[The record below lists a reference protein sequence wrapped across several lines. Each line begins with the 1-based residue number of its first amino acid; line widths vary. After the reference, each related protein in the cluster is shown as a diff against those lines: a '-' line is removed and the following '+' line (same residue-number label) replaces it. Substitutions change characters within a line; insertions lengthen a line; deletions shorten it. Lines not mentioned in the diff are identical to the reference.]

1 LLFCHYEFIKLI
13 LNGLLINNKSY
24 LKSQSLKIIGQGK
37 LKGNI
42 EISGAKNSALV
53 LLAASLLTNEKIILE
68 NVPWLTDIEKMLNIL
83 KNLGVKLVNK
93 NNQLEIDSR
102 NISIKELPFELV
114 NGLRASFF
122 CIGALLAK
130 FGEVKIP
137 LPGGCDIGLRPID
150 EHINGLKALGAEIII
165 EEGIVKAKL
174 KGESK
179 KLYGAHIKLQCPS
192 VGATETLI
200 MAASLAKG
208 RTVLQ
213 NAAREPEIQDLCQM
227 LNKMGAKIY
236 DSGKE
241 KIIIDGVNK
250 LCGCTHK
257 VIPDRIEAGTFLIA
271 AAATSSSIT
280 ISPVIPNHLEAVTNK
295 LQESGSKIT
304 IKGNSITIN
313 CNKIKGVDIETAP
326 FPGFPTDLQAPFTTL
341 MAIAN
346 GESKITETIFENRMN
361 HVHLLNKMG
370 ANIKLNKNI
379 AYIKGVKKFK
389 GMDLVGSDLRS
400 SAALIIAGIIA
411 EGTSKIY
418 GLEHLDRGYENFE
431 SKLKIL
437 GIKITREFNKKTLT
451 NKELKTSSDPAD
463 IPRAA

>member
-1 LLFCHYEFIKLI
+1 MICGSK
-13 LNGLLINNKSY
+13 NKSY
-24 LKSQSLKIIGQGK
+24 LKSQNLKIFGQGK
-37 LKGNI
+37 LNGI
-42 EISGAKNSALV
+42 VEISGAKNSALV
-53 LLAASLLTNEKIILE
+53 LLAASLLTNERIVLQ
-68 NVPWLTDIEKMLNIL
+68 NVPRLTDIEKMANIL
-83 KNLGVKLVNK
+83 RNLGVKIVEK
-93 NNQLEIDSR
+93 NNKLEIDSQ
-102 NISIKELPFELV
+102 NISIKELPYELV

-122 CIGALLAK
+122 CIGPLLSK
-130 FGEVKIP
+130 FGEAKVP
-137 LPGGCDIGLRPID
+137 LPGGCNIGSRPID
-150 EHINGLKALGAEIII
+150 EHINGLKALGAEILI
-165 EEGIVKAKL
+165 EEEIVKANI
-174 KGESK
+174 KGDKSR
-179 KLYGAHIKLQCPS
+179 LIGTHIKLKCPS

-200 MAASLAKG
+200 MAASLAEG
-208 RTVLQ
+208 RTTIE

-241 KIIIDGVNK
+241 KIIIDGVNE
-250 LCGCTHK
+250 LCGCSHK

-379 AYIKGVKKFK
+379 AHIKGVKKFK

-463 IPRAA
+463 IPRYKAA

>member
-1 LLFCHYEFIKLI
+1 MICVSKK
-13 LNGLLINNKSY
+13 KSY
-24 LKSQSLKIIGQGK
+24 LKSQNLKIFGQGK
-37 LKGNI
+37 LNGI
-42 EISGAKNSALV
+42 VEISGAKNSALV
-53 LLAASLLTNEKIILE
+53 LLAASLLTNERIVLQ
-68 NVPWLTDIEKMLNIL
+68 NVPRLTDIEKMANIL
-83 KNLGVKLVNK
+83 RNLGVKIVEK
-93 NNQLEIDSR
+93 NNQLEIDSQ
-102 NISIKELPFELV
+102 NISIKELPYELV

-122 CIGALLAK
+122 CIGPLLSK
-130 FGEVKIP
+130 FGEAKVP
-137 LPGGCDIGLRPID
+137 LPGGCNIGSRPID
-150 EHINGLKALGAEIII
+150 EHINGLKALGAEILI
-165 EEGIVKAKL
+165 EEEIVKANI
-174 KGESK
+174 KGDKSR
-179 KLYGAHIKLQCPS
+179 LIGTHIKLKCPS

-200 MAASLAKG
+200 MAASLAEG
-208 RTVLQ
+208 RTTIE

-241 KIIIDGVNK
+241 KIIIDGVNE
-250 LCGCTHK
+250 LCGCSHK

-295 LQESGSKIT
+295 LQESGSIIT
-304 IKGNSITIN
+304 VKGNSITIKGK
-313 CNKIKGVDIETAP
+313 KIKGVDIETAP

-379 AYIKGVKKFK
+379 AHIKGVKKFK

-411 EGTSKIY
+411 EGTSTIS

-437 GIKITREFNKKTLT
+437 GIKITREFNKKTLK
-451 NKELKTSSDPAD
+451 NKEFKTSSDPSD
-463 IPRAA
+463 IPRYKAA

>member
-1 LLFCHYEFIKLI
+1 MICGSK
-13 LNGLLINNKSY
+13 NKSY
-24 LKSQSLKIIGQGK
+24 LKSQNLKIFGQGK
-37 LKGNI
+37 LNGI
-42 EISGAKNSALV
+42 VEISGAKNSALV
-53 LLAASLLTNEKIILE
+53 LLAASLLTNERIVLQ
-68 NVPWLTDIEKMLNIL
+68 NVPRLTDIEKMANIL
-83 KNLGVKLVNK
+83 RNLGVKIVEKHNK
-93 NNQLEIDSR
+93 LEIDSQ
-102 NISIKELPFELV
+102 NISIKELPYELV

-122 CIGALLAK
+122 CIGPLLSK
-130 FGEVKIP
+130 FGEAKVP
-137 LPGGCDIGLRPID
+137 LPGGCDIGSRPID
-150 EHINGLKALGAEIII
+150 EHINGLKALGAEILI
-165 EEGIVKAKL
+165 EEEIVKANIKGDKSRLIGTNIKL
-174 KGESK
+174 K
-179 KLYGAHIKLQCPS
+179 CPS

-200 MAASLAKG
+200 MAASLAEG
-208 RTVLQ
+208 RTTIE

-241 KIIIDGVNK
+241 KIIIDGVDE
-250 LCGCTHK
+250 LFGCSHK

-411 EGTSKIY
+411 EGTSTIS

-437 GIKITREFNKKTLT
+437 GIKINREFNKKTLK
-451 NKELKTSSDPAD
+451 NKEFKTSSDPAD
-463 IPRAA
+463 IPRYKAA

>member
-1 LLFCHYEFIKLI
+1 MICVSNK
-13 LNGLLINNKSY
+13 KSY
-24 LKSQSLKIIGQGK
+24 LKSQNLKIFGRGNLHGK
-37 LKGNI
+37 VKV
-42 EISGAKNSALV
+42 SGAKNSALV
-53 LLAASLLTNEKIILE
+53 LLASSLLTNERIILE
-68 NVPWLTDIEKMLNIL
+68 NVPRLTDIEKMGNIL
-83 KNLGVKLVNK
+83 KSLGVKLTQK
-93 NNQLEIDSR
+93 NNRLEIDPQ
-102 NISIKELPFELV
+102 NISIKDLPYELV

-122 CIGALLAK
+122 CIGALLSKYGEAK
-130 FGEVKIP
+130 VP
-137 LPGGCDIGLRPID
+137 LPGGCNIGSRPID
-150 EHINGLKALGAEIII
+150 EHINGLQALGAEIII
-165 EEGIVKAKL
+165 EEGIVKARIKN
-174 KGESK
+174 ETN
-179 KLYGAHIKLQCPS
+179 KLYGTHIKLKCPS

-200 MAASLAKG
+200 MAASLAEG
-208 RTVLQ
+208 RTTIE

-241 KIIIDGVNK
+241 KIIIDGVNE
-250 LCGCTHK
+250 LSGCSHK

-295 LQESGSKIT
+295 LQESGSKIK

-379 AYIKGVKKFK
+379 AHIKGVKNFK

-411 EGTSKIY
+411 EGTSTIS

-437 GIKITREFNKKTLT
+437 GVKITRVNKKTLK
-451 NKELKTSSDPAD
+451 NKEFKTSSDPAD
-463 IPRAA
+463 IPRYKVA

>member
-1 LLFCHYEFIKLI
+1 MICGSK
-13 LNGLLINNKSY
+13 NKSY
-24 LKSQSLKIIGQGK
+24 LKSQNLKIFGQGK
-37 LKGNI
+37 LNGI
-42 EISGAKNSALV
+42 VEISGAKNSALV
-53 LLAASLLTNEKIILE
+53 LLAASLLTNERIVLQ
-68 NVPWLTDIEKMLNIL
+68 NVPRLTDIEKMANIL
-83 KNLGVKLVNK
+83 RNLGVKIIEK
-93 NNQLEIDSR
+93 NNKLEIDSQ
-102 NISIKELPFELV
+102 NISIKELPYELV

-122 CIGALLAK
+122 CIGPLLSKFREAK
-130 FGEVKIP
+130 VP
-137 LPGGCDIGLRPID
+137 LPGGCNIGSRPID
-150 EHINGLKALGAEIII
+150 EHINGLKALGAEILI
-165 EEGIVKAKL
+165 EEEIVKANI
-174 KGESK
+174 KGDKSR
-179 KLYGAHIKLQCPS
+179 LIGTHIKLKCPS

-200 MAASLAKG
+200 MAASLAEG
-208 RTVLQ
+208 RTTIE

-241 KIIIDGVNK
+241 KIIIDGVDE
-250 LCGCTHK
+250 LCGCSHK

-379 AYIKGVKKFK
+379 AHIKGVKKFK

-411 EGTSKIY
+411 EGTSRIY

-437 GIKITREFNKKTLT
+437 GIKIIREFNKKTMT

-463 IPRAA
+463 IPRYRAA

>member
-1 LLFCHYEFIKLI
+1 MLSK
-13 LNGLLINNKSY
+13 NKSY

-83 KNLGVKLVNK
+83 TNLGVKLVNK
-93 NNQLEIDSR
+93 NNQIEIDSR

-130 FGEVKIP
+130 FGEVQIP
-137 LPGGCDIGLRPID
+137 LPGGCNIGLRPID
-150 EHINGLKALGAEIII
+150 EHINGLKTLGAEIII

-174 KGESK
+174 KGERK
-179 KLYGAHIKLQCPS
+179 KLYGTNIKLTCPS

-200 MAASLAKG
+200 MAASLAQG
-208 RTVLQ
+208 RTVIQ
-213 NAAREPEIQDLCQM
+213 NAAREPEVQDLCQM
-227 LNKMGAKIY
+227 LKKMGAKIY

-241 KIIIDGVNK
+241 TIIIDGVNE
-250 LCGCTHK
+250 LHGCTHK

-280 ISPVIPNHLEAVTNK
+280 ISPVIPNHLEAVINK
-295 LQESGSKIT
+295 LRETGSLIM
-304 IKGNSITIN
+304 IRDNSITIQG
-313 CNKIKGVDIETAP
+313 KAIKAVDIETAP
-326 FPGFPTDLQAPFTTL
+326 FPGFPTDLQAPFTAL
-341 MAIAN
+341 MTIAN

-361 HVHLLNKMG
+361 HIHLLNKMG
-370 ANIKLNKNI
+370 ACIKLDQNT
-379 AYIKGVKKFK
+379 AHIKGVQNLN

-400 SAALIIAGIIA
+400 SAALIIAAIMA
-411 EGTSKIY
+411 KSTSRIF

-431 SKLKIL
+431 SKLSKLGIEIKREFHKKIL
-437 GIKITREFNKKTLT
+437 IE
-451 NKELKTSSDPAD
+451 KEYKLDSQVIKTSEFK
-463 IPRAA
+463 AA

>member
-1 LLFCHYEFIKLI
+1 MICVSK
-13 LNGLLINNKSY
+13 KTSY
-24 LKSQSLKIIGQGK
+24 LKSQNLKIFGQGK
-37 LKGNI
+37 LNGI
-42 EISGAKNSALV
+42 VEISGAKNSALV
-53 LLAASLLTNEKIILE
+53 LLAASLLTNERIVLQ
-68 NVPWLTDIEKMLNIL
+68 NVPRLTDIEKMANIL
-83 KNLGVKLVNK
+83 RNLGVKIIEK
-93 NNQLEIDSR
+93 NNKLEIDSQ
-102 NISIKELPFELV
+102 NISIKELPYELV

-122 CIGALLAK
+122 CIGPLLSK
-130 FGEVKIP
+130 FGEAKVP
-137 LPGGCDIGLRPID
+137 LPGGCNIGSRPID
-150 EHINGLKALGAEIII
+150 EHINGLKALGAEILI
-165 EEGIVKAKL
+165 EEEIVKANIKGDKSRLIGTDIKL
-174 KGESK
+174 K
-179 KLYGAHIKLQCPS
+179 CPS

-200 MAASLAKG
+200 MAASLAEG
-208 RTVLQ
+208 RTTIE

-280 ISPVIPNHLEAVTNK
+280 IAPVIPNHLEAVTNK

-304 IKGNSITIN
+304 IKGNSITIKG
-313 CNKIKGVDIETAP
+313 NKIEGVDIETAP

-379 AYIKGVKKFK
+379 AYIKGVNKIK
-389 GMDLVGSDLRS
+389 GMDLIGSDLRS

-411 EGTSKIY
+411 EGNSRIY

-437 GIKITREFNKKTLT
+437 GIKITREFSKKTLT
-451 NKELKTSSDPAD
+451 NKEFKTSSDPAD
-463 IPRAA
+463 IPRYKAA

>member
-1 LLFCHYEFIKLI
+1 MICVSKK
-13 LNGLLINNKSY
+13 KSY
-24 LKSQSLKIIGQGK
+24 LKSQNLKIFGQGNLHGK
-37 LKGNI
+37 V

-53 LLAASLLTNEKIILE
+53 LLASSLLTNEKIILE
-68 NVPWLTDIEKMLNIL
+68 NVPRLTDIEKMGNIL
-83 KNLGVKLVNK
+83 KSLGVNLIQK
-93 NNQLEIDSR
+93 NNRLEIDPK
-102 NISIKELPFELV
+102 NISIKELPYELV

-122 CIGALLAK
+122 CIGALLSKYGEAK
-130 FGEVKIP
+130 VP
-137 LPGGCDIGLRPID
+137 LPGGCNIGSRPID
-150 EHINGLKALGAEIII
+150 EHINGLQALGAEILI
-165 EEGIVKAKL
+165 EEGIVKARVKNETNKL
-174 KGESK
+174 H
-179 KLYGAHIKLQCPS
+179 GAHIKLKCPS

-200 MAASLAKG
+200 MAASLADG
-208 RTVLQ
+208 RTTIE

-241 KIIIDGVNK
+241 KIIIDGVNE
-250 LCGCTHK
+250 LCGCSHK

-304 IKGNSITIN
+304 IKGNSITI
-313 CNKIKGVDIETAP
+313 KGKEVKGVDIETAP

-341 MAIAN
+341 MTIAN

-361 HVHLLNKMG
+361 HVHLLNTMG
-370 ANIKLNKNI
+370 ANIKLNRNI
-379 AYIKGVKKFK
+379 AHIKGVKKIK

-411 EGTSKIY
+411 EGTSRIY

-463 IPRAA
+463 IPRYRAA